1 MAESLSEPGLPA
13 EAALSAF
20 LAHLA
25 GERRASPRTVEAYA
39 RDLGFLFEF
48 LTGHLGARV
57 RLRDLSAL
65 TSADWRAWLAERRRD
80 GVGARTLQRGL
91 SAVRS
96 FFAYGRRRWG
106 LENAA
111 LGLVEAPKAPRRLPR
126 PVSETAASQ
135 LIEESAA
142 MGAPDWIAARDSAVF
157 ALMYGCGLRVSE
169 ALSLTGRDR
178 DLPATLRITG
188 KGAKTRIVPVLPA
201 VTDAVARY
209 AALCPFTLEPDAA
222 LFRAKRGGPLTPRHV
237 QAAMQTLRSRLGLP
251 HTATPHALRHAFAT
265 HLLAH
270 GGDLRSIQ
278 DLLGH
283 ASLSTTQVYAEVEA
297 GGLKRLHAATHP
309 RARLAEA
316 RRQAAR
322 SSRARS

>member
-1 MAESLSEPGLPA
+1 MAENLTEPGLTA
-13 EAALSAF
+13 DAALTAF
-20 LAHLA
+20 LSHLA

-39 RDLGFLFEF
+39 RDVGFLFDF
-48 LTGHLGARV
+48 LTGHLGSRV
-57 RLRDLSAL
+57 TLQHLKAM

-96 FFAYGRRRWG
+96 FYAYARRRWG

-111 LGLVEAPKAPRRLPR
+111 LSLVEAPKAPRRLPR
-126 PVSETAASQ
+126 PVSEKAASD
-135 LIEESAA
+135 LIRETGET
-142 MGAPDWIAARDSAVF
+142 GAPDWIAARDAAVF

-169 ALSLTGRDR
+169 ALSLTGREK
-178 DLPATLRITG
+178 DLPVTLRITG
-188 KGAKTRIVPVLPA
+188 KGSKTRIVPVLPA
-201 VTDAVARY
+201 VVEAVARY
-209 AALCPFTLEPDAA
+209 GELCPFPLAAGEP
-222 LFRAKRGGPLTPRHV
+222 LFRAKRGGALSPRHV

-297 GGLKRLHAATHP
+297 GGLKRIHAATHP
-309 RARLAEA
+309 RARRKTV
-316 RRQAAR
+316 RR
-322 SSRARS
+322 

>member
-1 MAESLSEPGLPA
+1 MAARLNDPDLSA
-13 EAALSAF
+13 QDALTAF

-25 GERRASPRTVEAYA
+25 GERRASPRTVEAYQ
-39 RDLGFLFEF
+39 RDLSFLFDF
-48 LTGHLGARV
+48 LIGHLGGRITLTHLA
-57 RLRDLSAL
+57 AM
-65 TSADWRAWLAERRRD
+65 TSADWRAWLAGRRRE

-111 LGLVEAPKAPRRLPR
+111 LSLVEAPKAPRRLPR
-126 PVSETAASQ
+126 PVSEAAASH
-135 LIEESAA
+135 LIEET
-142 MGAPDWIAARDSAVF
+142 GATGEPDWVAARDAAVF

-169 ALSLTGRDR
+169 ALSLKGKDR

-188 KGAKTRIVPVLPA
+188 KGGKTRIVPVLPA
-201 VTDAVARY
+201 VREAVARY
-209 AALCPFTLEPDAA
+209 AALCPVTLETGEA
-222 LFRAKRGGPLTPRHV
+222 LFRAKRGGALTPRHV

-309 RARLAEA
+309 RAR
-316 RRQAAR
+316 RRV
-322 SSRARS
+322 

>member
-1 MAESLSEPGLPA
+1 MAEGLSAPDLHI
-13 EAALSAF
+13 EAAKVGF
-20 LAHLA
+20 LDHLT
-25 GERRASPRTVEAYA
+25 GERRASPRTVEAYG
-39 RDLGFLFEF
+39 RDLDFLIEF
-48 LTGHLGARV
+48 LTGHLGQRLT
-57 RLRDLSAL
+57 LRDMSKL
-65 TSADWRAWLAERRRD
+65 TSADWRAWLADRRRS
-80 GVGARTLQRGL
+80 GAGARTLQRGL

-96 FFAYGRRRWG
+96 FFAYARRRWG
-106 LENAA
+106 LENPA

-126 PVSETAASQ
+126 PVSETAARE
-135 LIEESAA
+135 LIEETASS
-142 MGAPDWIAARDSAVF
+142 GEPDWVAARDAAVF

-169 ALSLTGRDR
+169 ALSLTGRER

-188 KGAKTRIVPVLPA
+188 KGNKTRIVPVLPA
-201 VTDAVARY
+201 VTEAVDRY
-209 AALCPFTLEPDAA
+209 AALCPFDLDADEP
-222 LFRAKRGGPLTPRHV
+222 LFKAKRGGALTPRHV
-237 QAAMQTLRSRLGLP
+237 QAAMQTLRSRLGLA

-283 ASLSTTQVYAEVEA
+283 ASLSTTQVYTEVETA
-297 GGLKRLHAATHP
+297 SLKRLHASTHP
-309 RARLAEA
+309 RA

>member
-1 MAESLSEPGLPA
+1 MAETLSEPDLPA
-13 EAALSAF
+13 EAALAGF
-20 LAHLA
+20 LSHLA
-25 GERRASPRTVEAYA
+25 GERRASPRTVDAYR
-39 RDLGFLFEF
+39 RDIGFLFEF

-57 RLRDLSAL
+57 TLGHLQAL

-126 PVSETAASQ
+126 PVSEAAASH
-135 LIEESAA
+135 LIEEA
-142 MGAPDWIAARDSAVF
+142 GATGEPDWIAARDSAVF

-169 ALSLTGRDR
+169 ALSLRGGERA
-178 DLPATLRITG
+178 LPATLRIAG
-188 KGAKTRIVPVLPA
+188 KGGKTRIVPVLPA
-201 VTDAVARY
+201 VAEAVARY
-209 AALCPFTLEPDAA
+209 ADLCPYAAEVDAP
-222 LFRAKRGGPLTPRHV
+222 LFRAKRGGALTPRHV
-237 QAAMQTLRSRLGLP
+237 QASMQTLRSRLGLP

-283 ASLSTTQVYAEVEA
+283 ASLSTTQVYTEVEA

-309 RARLAEA
+309 RARQKDA
-316 RRQAAR
+316 RGQAAR